1 MPDTDYVVGAVKWF
15 NPTKGYGFV
24 VFDGKDIFIHSKR
37 LRGTGI
43 PVVQISK
50 VHSAISL
57 DKGDKLRFRIET
69 GPKGAFATDISK
81 V

>member
-1 MPDTDYVVGAVKWF
+1 MSSDFVSGVVKWF

-24 VFDGKDIFIHSKR
+24 VVDGKDIFIHSKR
-37 LRGTGI
+37 LRDSGI
-43 PVVQISK
+43 QTVQ
-50 VHSAISL
+50 VNPGQTAIRL
-57 DKGDKLRFRIET
+57 DTGDKLKFKIET